1 MNPNPQA
8 AEPSRAV
15 VVAIHV
21 MVKLYAWK
29 KADEQG
35 SAQIKVQSQ
44 ADYGSAVPKIIVDTN
59 LGVCS
64 YSSYFLSILYFFFF
78 SSFDLSISENSI
90 VPLFGGATAWS
101 KFVAKSNFKKYLT
114 YSSRIIFP
122 LYNFCWAQSFFQRIS
137 QYTRFG
143 ISKFYS

>member
-35 SAQIKVQSQ
+35 SAQIKV
-44 ADYGSAVPKIIVDTN
+44 
-59 LGVCS
+59 
-64 YSSYFLSILYFFFF
+64 
-78 SSFDLSISENSI
+78 
-90 VPLFGGATAWS
+90 
-101 KFVAKSNFKKYLT
+101 
-114 YSSRIIFP
+114 
-122 LYNFCWAQSFFQRIS
+122 
-137 QYTRFG
+137 
-143 ISKFYS
+143 